1 MKHNFDQIIPRKDT
15 HSTKWLKFSDED
27 VLPMWIADMD
37 FACPSVITNAMTQR
51 IDQGIF
57 GYTDTPSDL
66 TEVFVRKVYENTEWK
81 IQDDW
86 VVWIPGGVVGLNV
99 SCKTVLAPGEMAMVP
114 SPIYAPFTEA
124 PENMERGFVKNYL
137 VDTKGRLEFDLE
149 AIETIL
155 TEDTKLFFLCNP
167 HNPGGTVFSKQE
179 IEKISSICE
188 ERKIIVC
195 SDEIHSDLI
204 LEEGLKHVPFASLNK
219 YNEEHSITIMGP
231 CKTYN
236 LAGFPI
242 AAAIIPNEELR
253 DDFVRNTKGI
263 VAHIDSIA
271 FVAAEAAYSKG
282 DIWHSELLDY
292 LKFNRKILSER
303 INKIEGISL
312 KGPEAGFLAWIDC
325 RNSEISNPA
334 EFFINEAKVGVHDG
348 AWFGNKDYVR
358 LNFGCPS
365 SLLEDAISRIEK
377 AFSQRN

>member
-51 IDQGIF
+51 INQGIF

-137 VDTKGRLEFDLE
+137 VDSKGRLEFDLE

-155 TEDTKLFFLCNP
+155 TEDTKMFFLCNP

-253 DDFVRNTKGI
+253 EDFVRNTKGI

-271 FVAAEAAYSKG
+271 FVAAEAAYSKA

>member
-1 MKHNFDQIIPRKDT
+1 
-15 HSTKWLKFSDED
+15 
-27 VLPMWIADMD
+27 
-37 FACPSVITNAMTQR
+37 
-51 IDQGIF
+51 
-57 GYTDTPSDL
+57 
-66 TEVFVRKVYENTEWK
+66 
-81 IQDDW
+81 
-86 VVWIPGGVVGLNV
+86 
-99 SCKTVLAPGEMAMVP
+99 
-114 SPIYAPFTEA
+114 
-124 PENMERGFVKNYL
+124 
-137 VDTKGRLEFDLE
+137 
-149 AIETIL
+149 
-155 TEDTKLFFLCNP
+155 
-167 HNPGGTVFSKQE
+167 
-179 IEKISSICE
+179 
-188 ERKIIVC
+188 
-195 SDEIHSDLI
+195 
-204 LEEGLKHVPFASLNK
+204 
-219 YNEEHSITIMGP
+219 MGP

-253 DDFVRNTKGI
+253 EDFVRNTKGI
-263 VAHIDSIA
+263 VAHIDSLA
-271 FVAAEAAYSKG
+271 FVAAEAAYSKA

>member
-15 HSTKWLKFSDED
+15 YSTKWLKFSDED

-66 TEVFVRKVYENTEWK
+66 TEFFVSKVYENTEWK

-137 VDTKGRLEFDLE
+137 VDSKGRLEFDLE

-155 TEDTKLFFLCNP
+155 TEDTKMFFLCNP

-204 LEEGLKHVPFASLNK
+204 LEEGLRHVPFASLNK

-253 DDFVRNTKGI
+253 EDFVRNTKGI

-282 DIWHSELLDY
+282 DIWHCELLDY

>member
-66 TEVFVRKVYENTEWK
+66 TEVFVSKVYENTEWK

-137 VDTKGRLEFDLE
+137 VDSKGRLEFDLE

-155 TEDTKLFFLCNP
+155 TEDTKMFFLCNP

-253 DDFVRNTKGI
+253 EDFVRNTKGI

>member
-86 VVWIPGGVVGLNV
+86 IVWIPGGVVGLNV

-204 LEEGLKHVPFASLNK
+204 LEEGLRHVPFASLNK